1 MSAIHLPEE
10 HLYALRLQ
18 LGNEVDDLL
27 RAYEK
32 AAPTSLRIHPIK
44 GIAPTNAQRVL
55 WSDTGYYLQE
65 RPSFTHDPLFHAG
78 CYYVQEASSM
88 SIELA
93 WKQHAAAIENPI
105 VLDLCAAPGGKST
118 HLLSLLNGN
127 GFLISNEV
135 IKTRAQV
142 LAENCIKW
150 GFDNV
155 AVISEDPAVIGKQ
168 DGLFDV
174 IMADVPCSGEGL
186 FRRDAKAISEWSTD
200 NVKLCSARQQRI
212 IHDIWPSLNEGG
224 LLFYSTC
231 TFNPEE
237 NENNLARLQEE
248 LEFETL
254 PLTFPD
260 GVVVKEGRCNG
271 VFGYHFYPHLTQGEG
286 FFLAVLRK
294 TSRSNSVRF
303 RLPKGISAADKKVV
317 PELRNMLQQAD
328 RYMFLQKGEEI
339 VAVPVTH
346 EKLVLHLLD
355 CFHVI
360 HTGIPMADARK
371 AGKPLHALALSLHYK
386 RGYYPEVELSFEDA
400 LKFLARQDIHPINAT
415 GIHLLTYSGMPL
427 GWINAIDKRSNNLY
441 PQEWRIRKL

>member
-1 MSAIHLPEE
+1 MSVLRLPEK
-10 HLYALRLQ
+10 HLHALRLQ

-44 GIAPTNAQRVL
+44 GTAPGNAQRVL
-55 WSDTGYYLQE
+55 WSDTGFYLQE

-93 WKQHAAAIENPI
+93 WKQYAAEIENPI

-135 IKTRAQV
+135 IKTRALV

-212 IHDIWPSLNEGG
+212 IHDIWPSLKEGG

-254 PLTFPD
+254 PLTFSD
-260 GVVVKEGRCNG
+260 GVIVKEGSCNG

-286 FFLAVLRK
+286 FFLAILRK
-294 TSRSNSVRF
+294 TGRSNSVRF

-328 RYMFLQKGEEI
+328 SYMFLQKGEEI

-346 EKLVLHLLD
+346 GKLVLHLLD
-355 CFHVI
+355 CFHLI

-386 RGYYPEVELSFEDA
+386 RDYYPEVELSLEDA

-415 GIHLLTYSGMPL
+415 GIHLLTYRGMSL
-427 GWINAIDKRSNNLY
+427 GWINSIGTRSNNLY

>member
-1 MSAIHLPEE
+1 MNAMQLPED
-10 HLYALRLQ
+10 HLRALRNQ
-18 LGNEVDDLL
+18 LGDEVDDLL
-27 RAYEK
+27 LAYEQV
-32 AAPTSLRIHPIK
+32 APTSLRIHPIK
-44 GIAPTNAQRVL
+44 GLIPINAQRVL
-55 WSDTGYYLQE
+55 WSETGYYLQE

-88 SIELA
+88 SIEVA
-93 WKQHAAAIENPI
+93 WQQHAATIENPM

-118 HLLSLLNGN
+118 HLLSLLNGK
-127 GFLISNEV
+127 GFLVSNEV

-168 DGLFDV
+168 AGLFDV

-186 FRRDAKAISEWSTD
+186 FRRDVKAIAEWSMD

-231 TFNPEE
+231 TFNPDE
-237 NENNLARLQEE
+237 NENNLAYLQKE

-254 PLTFPD
+254 PLAFPE
-260 GVVVKEGRCNG
+260 GTVVKEGRCNG

-303 RLPKGISAADKKVV
+303 RLPKGISAADKKMV
-317 PELRNMLQQAD
+317 PELKNMLHRSDQHI
-328 RYMFLQKGEEI
+328 FLQKGEEI
-339 VAVPVTH
+339 VAVPVAH

-355 CFHVI
+355 SFHVM

-371 AGKPLHALALSLHYK
+371 AGKPLHALALSINYK
-386 RGYYPEVELSFEDA
+386 RGYYTEIALSLEDA
-400 LKFLARQDIHPINAT
+400 LKFLARQDIHPVNAT

-427 GWINAIDKRSNNLY
+427 GFINAIGKRSNNLY